1 MSKNLQDTRSQSL
14 GRPLKRELTLEEKY
28 AGLEAQNALLKAEN
42 EFLKRERSQRER
54 QDEKINEIALK
65 AYHFK
70 RSRKGA
76 RSIKMTLEGQFQIV
90 YNLKR
95 ISRIMKNTP

>member
-54 QDEKINEIALK
+54 QEKIKEIALK

-70 RSRKGA
+70 RSRKG
-76 RSIKMTLEGQFQIV
+76 QDP
-90 YNLKR
+90 
-95 ISRIMKNTP
+95 SR